1 MQKGTIDMA
10 KIMAVNAGSSSLKF
24 QLLEM
29 PEETVITSGL
39 VERIGLK
46 DSNFMIKLNGEKQE
60 ETVDI
65 ADHAVAVRMLLD
77 KLIRLGIIQSFD
89 EIEGVGHRIV
99 HGASVLTKSCL
110 IKDDEIAL
118 LESIIDLGPLHL
130 GPNLTGIKA
139 FKQVLPNVKHIG
151 VFDTA
156 FHQTMPEEA
165 FLYAVPYDWYERFQ
179 VRKYGF
185 HGTSHQYVSER
196 VAVLMNKKPEEIN
209 VIVCHI
215 GNGASICAVKQGK
228 SVDTTMG
235 FTPLEG
241 IPMGTR
247 SGNIDPAIIEYMM
260 EKKNKSVKEITNIL
274 NKQSGYLGVSGIS
287 SDSRD
292 LVREGEAGNH
302 RAKLAI
308 EIQAKRIADYIASYY
323 VYMGGAD
330 AIVFTAGIGE
340 NAPTT
345 RENIINRIQVL
356 GAKIDP
362 EKNLVRGKEQEIS
375 TDDSKI
381 KVYVIP
387 TNEEVMIARDTY
399 SLCRA

>member
-1 MQKGTIDMA
+1 
-10 KIMAVNAGSSSLKF
+10 MAVNAGSSSLKF